1 MPVTHALH
9 ETIALVFDFDLTLA
23 PGSDEALLEVL
34 GIDRDEWNRRWLQPM
49 MESGWD
55 EMLARGYGL
64 IEAAKE
70 TGRRVDRAAIRD
82 TARRLQPFP
91 GVPEMFDRLRE
102 AAEEVCPGVQLDF
115 TILSSGFADIIVE
128 TEISKEFDRVWGSA
142 FHEDASG
149 AAIFVKRTINH
160 PEKALYLAA
169 LAKGIPIEGADS
181 PEGTAREVDEAEM
194 RFPLDQL
201 IYVGDGASDLE
212 AFGYVE
218 GGGGLAIAVAK
229 DGRFGAE
236 GKMLKSQKVEDLAP
250 PDFSEGGE
258 MLEALRLAVRSA
270 AARIALRRLGQG
282 E

>member
-1 MPVTHALH
+1 MPATHALH

-23 PGSDEALLEVL
+23 PSSDDTLLKVL
-34 GIDRDEWNRRWLQPM
+34 EIDRDEWNRRWLKPLM
-49 MESGWD
+49 KSGWD

-70 TGRRVDRAAIRD
+70 KGRRLDRDAIRE
-82 TARRLQPFP
+82 TARRIEPFP
-91 GVPEMFDRLRE
+91 GVTEMFDRLRA
-102 AAEEVCPGVQLDF
+102 AAEEVCPGVRLDF

-128 TEISKEFDRVWGSA
+128 TELAKKFDRVWGSA
-142 FHEDASG
+142 FHEDESG
-149 AAIFVKRTINH
+149 AAVFVKRTINH

-181 PEGTAREVDEAEM
+181 PEGTAREVEEEKM
-194 RFPLDQL
+194 RFPVDQL

-212 AFGYVE
+212 AFSYVE

-229 DGRFGAE
+229 EGRFDAE
-236 GKMLKSQKVEDLAP
+236 AKMLKSQKVDNLAP
-250 PDFSEGGE
+250 PDFTEGGQ
-258 MLEALRLAVRSA
+258 MLQSLIYAVRSA
-270 AARIALRRLGQG
+270 AARIALRRFSRG